1 MLQESKGKIIEK
13 NSSMCTD
20 FKIGLPGPTIRVE
33 FFNEKLTLEILQYSN
48 LLSWSVKGKY
58 IKVSLNQRSCFW
70 VLKTTSTLIENTTN

>member
-1 MLQESKGKIIEK
+1 MRGTLNAARIKRENHRKK
-13 NSSMCTD
+13 
-20 FKIGLPGPTIRVE
+20 FKYVHRIGFPGPTIRVE

-70 VLKTTSTLIENTTN
+70 VLKTTSTLI